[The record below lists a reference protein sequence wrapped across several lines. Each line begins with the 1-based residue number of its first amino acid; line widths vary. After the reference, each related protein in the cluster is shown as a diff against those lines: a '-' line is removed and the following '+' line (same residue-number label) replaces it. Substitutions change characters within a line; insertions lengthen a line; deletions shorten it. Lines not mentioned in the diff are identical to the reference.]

1 MPAKDSRAGLLMV
14 GASGH
19 GLVCAEIA
27 ELMGYSGIRFTDD
40 DPCVGP
46 GFSHEIVGSV
56 SNALT
61 QRPCRFFVSIGNP
74 AIRRSLTERFI
85 AAGFTPVTLVHPSAV
100 ISASAAIGEGS
111 VIMPCAAVNAGA
123 SLGRGSIVNTCAS
136 VDHQCSVGDWCHV
149 AVGAHLAGTVALG
162 DGTWVGAGATVSNNV
177 SVCADVM
184 VGAGAVVVKDITE
197 PGTYVGV
204 PARHIRRESSQ

>member
-1 MPAKDSRAGLLMV
+1 MPAKDSHTVLLMV

-27 ELMGYSGIRFTDD
+27 ELMGYSGIRFADD
-40 DPCVGP
+40 DPCAGARIPYEV
-46 GFSHEIVGSV
+46 VGSI
-56 SNALT
+56 SDALV

-100 ISASAAIGEGS
+100 VSASAAIGEGS
-111 VIMPCAAVNAGA
+111 VVMPCAAVNAGA
-123 SLGRGSIVNTCAS
+123 SLGRGSIVNTCSS
-136 VDHQCSVGDWCHV
+136 VDHQCAVGDWCHV

-162 DGTWVGAGATVSNNV
+162 DGSWVGAGATISNNV
-177 SVCADVM
+177 SVCAGVM
-184 VGAGAVVVKDITE
+184 VGAGAVVVKDITA

-204 PARHIRRESSQ
+204 PAKHMRKGLFQ